1 MTVELRPL
9 GVHCNIAC
17 QYCYQNPQRSA
28 GNLKAS
34 YDMGLMKQ
42 AIEKEGSD
50 FTLFG
55 GEPLLMPEAELEDLW
70 SWGLEKFGS
79 NGVQTNGTLIHERH
93 IELFKKYRVAVGLS
107 CDGPGELNDIRWAGS
122 LEATR
127 EATRRTLNA
136 IEMLCR
142 AGMPPDVI
150 VTLHRSNATCD
161 RLPVL
166 RAWLQGLEEL
176 GVGSVRMHILEVDD
190 PAIRE
195 KCALTIEENVAAFL
209 FFARAEKDFPKLK
222 IDVFTDIRNLLL
234 GKDRDATCIWRGCDP
249 HTTAAVSGVEGHGQR
264 SNCGRTNKDGIDFV
278 KAEFPGYERYLALY
292 HADQE
297 AGGCRGC
304 RFFLMCK
311 GQCPGT
317 AIDNDWR
324 NRSEHCEVWM
334 ALFQYFEEE
343 LLREG
348 KAPISLHA
356 MRPKLESWFLQ
367 AWKDGQNPLMET
379 WIGDNRAEFEG

>member
-1 MTVELRPL
+1 M
-9 GVHCNIAC
+9 
-17 QYCYQNPQRSA
+17 
-28 GNLKAS
+28 
-34 YDMGLMKQ
+34 
-42 AIEKEGSD
+42 
-50 FTLFG
+50 
-55 GEPLLMPEAELEDLW
+55 
-70 SWGLEKFGS
+70 
-79 NGVQTNGTLIHERH
+79 
-93 IELFKKYRVAVGLS
+93 
-107 CDGPGELNDIRWAGS
+107 
-122 LEATR
+122 
-127 EATRRTLNA
+127 
-136 IEMLCR
+136 
-142 AGMPPDVI
+142 
-150 VTLHRSNATCD
+150 
-161 RLPVL
+161 
-166 RAWLQGLEEL
+166 
-176 GVGSVRMHILEVDD
+176 
-190 PAIRE
+190 
-195 KCALTIEENVAAFL
+195 
-209 FFARAEKDFPKLK
+209 K

-292 HADQE
+292 RADQE

-356 MRPKLESWFLQ
+356 MRPKLESWFLE

>member
-28 GNLKAS
+28 GNLRAS
-34 YDMGLMKQ
+34 YDVALMKQ
-42 AIEKEGSD
+42 AIEKEDSK

-79 NGVQTNGTLIHERH
+79 NGVQTNGTLINERH
-93 IELFKKYRVAVGLS
+93 VELFKKYRVAVGLS

-122 LEATR
+122 LQATR
-127 EATRRTLNA
+127 EATAKTLNA

-142 AGMPPDVI
+142 AGIPPDVI
-150 VTLHRSNATCD
+150 VTLHRRNANPD
-161 RLPVL
+161 RLPAL
-166 RAWLQGLEEL
+166 RSWLLSLQEL
-176 GVGSVRMHILEVDD
+176 GVTSVRMHILEVDD

-195 KCALTIEENVAAFL
+195 KCVLTIEENIEAFL
-209 FFARAEKDFPKLK
+209 FFARSVKDLPTLT
-222 IDVFTDIRNLLL
+222 IDVFADIRNLLL
-234 GKDRDATCIWRGCDP
+234 GKDGDATCIWRGCDP
-249 HTTAAVSGVEGHGQR
+249 HTTAAVSGIEGHGQR

-297 AGGCRGC
+297 AGGCHGC

-324 NRSEHCEVWM
+324 NRTEHCEVWM
-334 ALFQYFEEE
+334 ALFRYFEEE

-348 KAPISLHA
+348 KVPISGHA
-356 MRPKLESWFLQ
+356 MRPRLENWFLQ

-379 WIGDNRAEFEG
+379 WIADNRVEFEK